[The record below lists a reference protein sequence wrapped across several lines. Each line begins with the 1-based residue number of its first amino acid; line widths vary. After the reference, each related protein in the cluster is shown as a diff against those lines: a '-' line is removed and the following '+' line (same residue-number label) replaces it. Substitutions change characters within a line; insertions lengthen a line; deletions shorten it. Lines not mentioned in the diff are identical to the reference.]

1 MKIFKSQIHFL
12 LLCSA
17 FVRCAPLEQTAS
29 STSNAVLQLA
39 DRTYD
44 TNIRTVRLFPGSGRP
59 EDKMLPPIVHIEQS
73 TPLVLQF
80 DEILSDFKQYNAYLI
95 NCNADWEQSAL
106 TDIEFLGEY
115 NALPVNDYAYSQST
129 VIPYTQYTLELPKV
143 KKSGNY
149 VVVVYNGNN
158 KADIVLSRRFMVFE
172 GAVAIE
178 PDVNISSNV
187 QVREENHQVE
197 FAVNYGSVPSSNPY
211 NDFKVVL
218 RQNQRWDNAITGLK
232 PTLIREDQGYLEYR
246 NFTLLNNF
254 KATREFRFFDTR
266 AISYNGRNV
275 ASIEKNDREIR
286 AFLARDRPRLREPYS
301 RMQDLNGNY
310 FTASVEPNTS
320 DLQTEYVKVMFFL
333 EADELETGD
342 VYVVGAFNDWTKQ
355 PENRMTFDAPSG
367 LYTTSLLLKQGYY
380 NYMYLAKG
388 ENVDPYLFEGYNFQA
403 ENQYEIFVYFRLPGT
418 FNDRLV
424 GYKAIIHN
432 GPSRN

>member
-1 MKIFKSQIHFL
+1 MKIFKFKIHFL
-12 LLCSA
+12 LLCVS
-17 FVRCAPLEQTAS
+17 FVSCAPLEQTTS

-39 DRTYD
+39 DQTYD

-59 EDKMLPPIVHIEQS
+59 EDKMLPPIVHIDQS

-80 DEILSDFKQYNAYLI
+80 DEILNDFKQYNAYII

-149 VVVVYNGNN
+149 VVVVYNGTN
-158 KADIVLSRRFMVFE
+158 KADVVLSRRFMVFE

-178 PDVNISSNV
+178 SDINISSSV

-197 FAVNYGSVPSSNPY
+197 FAVNYGSIPSTNPY

-266 AISYNGRNV
+266 SLTYNGRNV

-286 AFLARDRPRLREPYS
+286 AFLARDKSRLKEPYS
-301 RMQDLNGNY
+301 RIQDINGNY

-320 DLQTEYVKVMFFL
+320 DLQTEYIKTMFFL
-333 EADELETGD
+333 EADELETGE
-342 VYVVGAFNDWTKQ
+342 VYVVGAFNDWAQQ
-355 PENRMTFDAPSG
+355 PENRMTFDVPSG
-367 LYTTSLLLKQGYY
+367 LYIASLLLKQGYY

-388 ENVDPYLFEGYNFQA
+388 PNVDPYLFEGYNFQA

-424 GYKAIIHN
+424 GYKSIIHN